1 MKHVLYLS
9 YDGMTDPLGQSQV
22 LPYIIGLSKH
32 GYHFTLISF
41 EKSDRLNQHKEVI
54 EALCKA
60 NNIEWHPLI
69 YTKTPPVISTIR
81 DIRMMGKLAKSLH
94 QKHPFSL
101 VHCRSYISALIG
113 LKFKQQLGIP
123 FLFDMR
129 GFWADERIEG
139 GIWNKSN
146 PLFRIIYSF
155 FKKKERAFF
164 SQSDAIV
171 SLTHKGKKII
181 LDWNIEKVSAEKI
194 SVIPC
199 CVDLDKF
206 NLQNAADTAI
216 KNELKAS
223 LQVPTDARIVG
234 YLGSI
239 GTWYMLNE
247 MLAFFKLFKE
257 KYPNAVFLFIS
268 TDPIEHIKNAAQLLG
283 IDKDSILQ
291 TACLHS
297 DVPKYISLFDISV
310 FFIRPSFSKQASSP
324 TKQGEI
330 MAMGIPIVCN
340 TGVGDTDEIIQQ
352 YKSGSLVTL
361 SDDTSNLSA
370 FDDAIN
376 QLEKQFDQSTSIN
389 GANDYFSLEKGVA
402 KYKLIYERLIN

>member
-1 MKHVLYLS
+1 
-9 YDGMTDPLGQSQV
+9 
-22 LPYIIGLSKH
+22 
-32 GYHFTLISF
+32 
-41 EKSDRLNQHKEVI
+41 
-54 EALCKA
+54 
-60 NNIEWHPLI
+60 
-69 YTKTPPVISTIR
+69 
-81 DIRMMGKLAKSLH
+81 MMGKLAKSLH

-146 PLFRIIYSF
+146 PLFGIIYSY

-181 LDWNIEKVSAEKI
+181 LDWNIKQVSAEKI

-199 CVDLDKF
+199 CVDLDQF

-247 MLAFFKLFKE
+247 MLAFFKLYKE

-283 IDKDSILQ
+283 IDKDSIIQ

-352 YKSGSLVTL
+352 YNSGSLVTL
-361 SDDTSNLSA
+361 TNQTANERS
-370 FDDAIN
+370 FKEAID
-376 QLEKQFDQSTSIN
+376 QLESQFDQPSTIN
-389 GANDYFSLEKGVA
+389 GANVYFSLEKGIES
-402 KYKLIYERLIN
+402 YKKIYKRLIN

>member
-1 MKHVLYLS
+1 LY
-9 YDGMTDPLGQSQV
+9 
-22 LPYIIGLSKH
+22 
-32 GYHFTLISF
+32 
-41 EKSDRLNQHKEVI
+41 
-54 EALCKA
+54 
-60 NNIEWHPLI
+60 
-69 YTKTPPVISTIR
+69 
-81 DIRMMGKLAKSLH
+81 
-94 QKHPFSL
+94 
-101 VHCRSYISALIG
+101 
-113 LKFKQQLGIP
+113 
-123 FLFDMR
+123 
-129 GFWADERIEG
+129 
-139 GIWNKSN
+139 
-146 PLFRIIYSF
+146 
-155 FKKKERAFF
+155 
-164 SQSDAIV
+164 
-171 SLTHKGKKII
+171 
-181 LDWNIEKVSAEKI
+181 
-194 SVIPC
+194 
-199 CVDLDKF
+199 
-206 NLQNAADTAI
+206 
-216 KNELKAS
+216 
-223 LQVPTDARIVG
+223 
-234 YLGSI
+234 
-239 GTWYMLNE
+239 
-247 MLAFFKLFKE
+247 KE

-370 FDDAIN
+370 FNDAIN

>member
-32 GYHFTLISF
+32 GYRFTLISF

-54 EALCKA
+54 EALCKV

-113 LKFKQQLGIP
+113 LNFKQQLNIP

-139 GIWNKSN
+139 GIWKKSN

-181 LDWNIEKVSAEKI
+181 LDWNIEQVSTEKI

-199 CVDLDKF
+199 CVDLNQF
-206 NLQNAADTAI
+206 NLQNAADTAM
-216 KNELKAS
+216 KNKLKAS

-247 MLAFFKLFKE
+247 MLAFFKLYKE
-257 KYPNAVFLFIS
+257 KYPNAVFLFI
-268 TDPIEHIKNAAQLLG
+268 
-283 IDKDSILQ
+283 DKDAILQ

-361 SDDTSNLSA
+361 SDDASNLSA
-370 FDDAIN
+370 FNDAIN
-376 QLEKQFDQSTSIN
+376 QLEKQFDQSTSIK
-389 GANDYFSLEKGVA
+389 GANDYFSLENGVA
-402 KYKLIYERLIN
+402 NYKLIYERLIN